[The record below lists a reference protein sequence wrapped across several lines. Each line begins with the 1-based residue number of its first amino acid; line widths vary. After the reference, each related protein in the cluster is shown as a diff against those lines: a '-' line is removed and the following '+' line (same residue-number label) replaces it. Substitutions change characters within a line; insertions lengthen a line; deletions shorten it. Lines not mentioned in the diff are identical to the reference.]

1 MKKKLLSTLL
11 LSVAVLATGCDT
23 KTKKIQNTINEAQ
36 SFIVEVEYD
45 ELYNDHYDVES
56 SSLIEVKTTMIISLT
71 EDYYDLDVYTNFTN
85 TYTEEDYTSEDT
97 SNYYFK
103 LIDKETY
110 GRYSDSDDPM
120 QQYWL
125 KGESAFE
132 ASTEAEDFIETFKDK
147 DDVKGLLEKIANGIT
162 TKKDANK
169 NYLLDSELV
178 DYFKN
183 IVNNYVGAAYLSDI
197 NYSNEESY
205 FDAENNS
212 LDISYVLNATE
223 TDDEGSTD
231 YKLNANINIRE
242 FSNNAKVIEAPEE
255 EKVVEGG
262 PISGLFTKGN
272 DTLEIRTY
280 FIESN
285 IIFAYNNEN
294 GEFYFFVYLEN
305 NSILEY
311 GVPCEVAVTDAS
323 GWNGMILGDSAPYS
337 EYFTSHTNFELTLYE
352 DNTFDLTVPTL
363 EEILKWYEDKNK

>member
-1 MKKKLLSTLL
+1 MKKKLLSALL
-11 LSVAVLATGCDT
+11 LSVAVLATGCNT
-23 KTKKIQNTINEAQ
+23 ETKKIQNTIKEAQ

-45 ELYNDHYDVES
+45 ELHNDHYDVES
-56 SSLIEVKTTMIISLT
+56 SSLAEVKNTMIISLT
-71 EDYYDLDVYTNFTN
+71 EDYYDLDVYANFTN
-85 TYTEEDYTSEDT
+85 TYTEEDYTSENT

-125 KGESAFE
+125 KGDSAFS
-132 ASTEAEDFIETFKDK
+132 ASDEAEDFIETFKDK
-147 DDVKGLLEKIANGIT
+147 DDVKGLLEKISNGIT
-162 TKKDANK
+162 SKKDANK

-178 DYFKN
+178 DYFKS
-183 IVNNYVGAAYLSDI
+183 IVNNYVGASYLSDI

-212 LDISYVLNATE
+212 LDISYVLNATY

-242 FSNNAKVIEAPEE
+242 FSNNAKVIETPEE
-255 EKVVEGG
+255 EKVVDGG

-272 DTLEIRTY
+272 DTLEIQTY
-280 FIESN
+280 FMESY
-285 IIFAYNNEN
+285 ITFAYKNEN
-294 GEFYFFVYLEN
+294 GEFYFYVYLEN

-311 GVPCEVAVTDAS
+311 GVPCEVAVIDAS
-323 GWNGMILGDSAPYS
+323 GWNGIILGDSSPYS

>member
-23 KTKKIQNTINEAQ
+23 KTKKIQNTIKEAQ

-45 ELYNDHYDVES
+45 ELYNGHYDVES

-85 TYTEEDYTSEDT
+85 TYTGEDYTSEDT

-110 GRYSDSDDPM
+110 GRHSDSDDPM

-125 KGESAFE
+125 KGDSAFS
-132 ASTEAEDFIETFKDK
+132 ASAEAEDFIETFKDK

-162 TKKDANK
+162 AEKDANK
-169 NYLLDSELV
+169 NYLLDNELV
-178 DYFKN
+178 DYFKS

-272 DTLEIRTY
+272 DTLEIQTY
-280 FIESN
+280 FFDSY

-337 EYFTSHTNFELTLYE
+337 EYFASNTNFELTLYE
-352 DNTFDLTVPTL
+352 DNTFDLNIPTL